1 MRGSVES
8 PFEAQL
14 HETVVIGLNTGDTSL
29 PQKFEMSAIETF
41 PEQSLQRSNCLESRV
56 EGGNVKDYCDILL

>member
-14 HETVVIGLNTGDTSL
+14 HETVVIGLNTGDAEIVPIGARWS
-29 PQKFEMSAIETF
+29 EVMSSVF
-41 PEQSLQRSNCLESRV
+41 
-56 EGGNVKDYCDILL
+56 

>member
-14 HETVVIGLNTGDTSL
+14 HETVVIGLNTGVHEQYKKIYILGSKPHASGIFFVAHKL
-29 PQKFEMSAIETF
+29 AET
-41 PEQSLQRSNCLESRV
+41 
-56 EGGNVKDYCDILL
+56 K

>member
-14 HETVVIGLNTGDTSL
+14 HETVVIGLNTGVKVTFTIAIIVIIHQNTIL
-29 PQKFEMSAIETF
+29 PS
-41 PEQSLQRSNCLESRV
+41 P
-56 EGGNVKDYCDILL
+56 

>member
-14 HETVVIGLNTGDTSL
+14 HETVVIGLNTGVMQYT
-29 PQKFEMSAIETF
+29 KKERHIV
-41 PEQSLQRSNCLESRV
+41 C
-56 EGGNVKDYCDILL
+56 ILVY

>member
-14 HETVVIGLNTGDTSL
+14 HETVVIGLNTGGGFPETPL
-29 PQKFEMSAIETF
+29 AKFEFEI
-41 PEQSLQRSNCLESRV
+41 R
-56 EGGNVKDYCDILL
+56 ILLISL